1 MLDEVK
7 VLEPKFKQLLYGAVE
22 HVQATKAA
30 LYLAATADLNDKIYE
45 LVTAYGF
52 NDPSRR
58 IVRGNDDLIDRLVV
72 KRNAFFVNGVGSDM
86 RFSEMLFRQSTDKL
100 LAAPLFSRGRL
111 VGFLDMRDK
120 AGKKP
125 FDAPDLD
132 AARKIADDVLALLG
146 ANKLFGL
153 APIPLV
159 ELDPQSA
166 AAASQRNSMPTL
178 VLPATSPAAAPAPS
192 AAPPPVAMTQKSAE
206 LSPQAARAIEAAREF
221 MSRRQHAAA
230 TQMNKRVLT
239 ERDLDVVHL
248 LLPSMLAIPG
258 AVLACFSALGH
269 INNPQGAVAVA
280 NVSEDAMEMLQA
292 HLQAWL
298 KQANQPHMTKTPHVI
313 YPFGVQALPVSAAG
327 ISAILTAPLTAQSV
341 EGLVLTVAFER
352 TAEAQAQRALY
363 IFMRQVETSLEAAMS
378 GGAATT
384 NRQLIAEKLLEPDFQ
399 KYPELV
405 EHSRNVALLAQR
417 FAVALELS
425 SSQVETIRIAALV
438 HDVGLRLLDY
448 ERLYRRANLTPEE
461 MRGLAEHPIIGAAL
475 VEPLLGSEIAQ
486 AVLRHHERVDGRGYP
501 SRISGQQ
508 IPLASRIIQ
517 ICDAWVAMTSRNSYQ
532 MPRSNDEAARKLRE
546 GAGTQFDDALVGRY
560 LAALPQ
566 IVT

>member
-30 LYLAATADLNDKIYE
+30 LYLAATPDLNDKVYE

-52 NDPSRR
+52 NDPARR
-58 IVRGNDDLIDRLVV
+58 VVRANDDLVDRLVV
-72 KRNAFFVNGVGSDM
+72 KRNAFFVNGVGSDT
-86 RFSEMLFRQSTDKL
+86 RFSEMLFRQSTDKI

-125 FDAPDLD
+125 FDTPDLD
-132 AARKIADDVLALLG
+132 AARKIAEDVLALLG
-146 ANKLFGL
+146 AKKLFGL

-159 ELDPQSA
+159 EIDGA

-178 VLPATSPAAAPAPS
+178 VLPASSSSAIPTAS
-192 AAPPPVAMTQKSAE
+192 AAPPVAMTQKSAE

-230 TQMNKRVLT
+230 TQMSKRVLT

-258 AVLACFSALGH
+258 AVFACFSALGQ
-269 INNPQGAVAVA
+269 INNPQGAVAIA
-280 NVSEDAMEMLQA
+280 NVSTDAMEMLQA

-298 KQANQPHMTKTPHVI
+298 KQANQPHMTKTPHVV
-313 YPFGVQALPVSAAG
+313 YPYGVQALPVSAAG

-352 TAEAQAQRALY
+352 IAEAQAQRALY
-363 IFMRQVETSLEAAMS
+363 IFMRQIETSLEAAMS
-378 GGAATT
+378 SGAGTS

-417 FAVALELS
+417 FAVALDLPS
-425 SSQVETIRIAALV
+425 AQVETIRIAALV

-475 VEPLLGSEIAQ
+475 AEPLLGSEIAQ
-486 AVLRHHERVDGRGYP
+486 AILRHHERVDGRGYP

-532 MPRSNDEAARKLRE
+532 VPRSNDEAARKLRE
-546 GAGTQFDDALVGRY
+546 GAGTQFDEALVGRY
-560 LAALPQ
+560 LASLVQ